1 MRVVFLAVTCLLLAA
16 CTDAPSESSTTQ
28 AITSSNKIILN
39 KIILNKII
47 LNKIILNKIILN
59 KIILNKIIL
68 NGIET
73 NEFELDT
80 AVTHDLLNGDD
91 DDLAVLEYLISCAFP
106 ENVALSGRDDG
117 GTLHTFQG
125 GVALAPHWGHRKL
138 TNNERRWVSACMLAR
153 VNKDATEVEISLRG
167 PHGALEVTD
176 EERAEYNLEEGA
188 FYGDI
193 FTDPQQFYA
202 CRGASLYTGDM
213 SFGDEGRAC
222 AQPDGTTGKTLCGM
236 TFAGNCAA
244 FDASGAACD
253 GDAGEYYKRCHT
265 SADATSQGRATRFEE
280 AITVW
285 IKPR

>member
-1 MRVVFLAVTCLLLAA
+1 MRVVIFAVACLLIA
-16 CTDAPSESSTTQ
+16 CVDAPSTSETSQT
-28 AITSSNKIILN
+28 ITASNKIVLN

-73 NEFELDT
+73 NEFALDT

-91 DDLAVLEYLISCAFP
+91 DDRAVLEYLISCAFP

-117 GTLHTFQG
+117 GTLYTFQG
-125 GVALAPHWGHRKL
+125 GAALAPKWGDRKL
-138 TNNERRWVSACMLAR
+138 NTKERRWVSACMLAR

-167 PHGALEVTD
+167 PHDALVVTAD
-176 EERAEYNLEEGA
+176 ERTEFDLEEGA

-193 FTDPQQFYA
+193 FADPQQFYA

-213 SFGDEGRAC
+213 SFESEGRGC
-222 AQPDGTTGKTLCGM
+222 AIPDGTGKTLCGM

-244 FDASGAACD
+244 FDATGAACRD
-253 GDAGEYYKRCHT
+253 DGEYYGRCHT
-265 SADATSQGRATRFEE
+265 SAAVSNQGHATRFEE